1 MNMNNIEELYDK
13 IEGVRSVLLD
23 LADCD
28 YETALQNVKEKEE
41 AAAGGVEIM
50 NDYETQLFWHELRN
64 DLGDA
69 IEGCLLYTSPSPRDD
84 GVSRMPSS
92 A

>member
-1 MNMNNIEELYDK
+1 MNNIEELYDK

-69 IEGCLLYTSPSPRDD
+69 IEGINQYI
-84 GVSRMPSS
+84 SRIEGDE
-92 A
+92 

>member
-69 IEGCLLYTSPSPRDD
+69 IEGIKQYI
-84 GVSRMPSS
+84 SRIEGDE
-92 A
+92 

>member
-69 IEGCLLYTSPSPRDD
+69 IEGINQYI
-84 GVSRMPSS
+84 SRIEGDE
-92 A
+92 